1 MPDEQVAAA
10 LAEQALHPSWLLA
23 AEDGALTFPQFA
35 TPLLVATVAAVVLWV
50 LLLLGMAFATRAR
63 GVDPGPA
70 TMELGEEPPA
80 VVDLLTNDWRVT
92 ADAIPATLLD
102 LAARDYVDLEQ
113 YGPGRTVCRVRRTS
127 GEGLE
132 AYERMVLDHVAG
144 LAMDGVVPAEAL
156 TTGPQDQSSRW
167 WRAFQRAVVG
177 DARGRGLA
185 RDRWSG
191 SAKAILRAA
200 ALVPAGLGV
209 LYANAAGG
217 LDFGTIGAG
226 LVIWVVLT
234 SSIKLFGDQ
243 RDTPAGAEAA
253 ARWLG
258 VRDYLGR
265 NEVFPTLP
273 PASVAIWDRYLG
285 YGAALGVATAA
296 VHALPM
302 GAEDDH
308 RAWSAFGGRWRVVKV
323 RYPRLG
329 FAWGRRPPLAFL
341 VGLVETVAGYVGL
354 RLMLGLRG
362 WTDGYA
368 EADQAAR
375 WVRTASTLLAVAAL
389 LVAGWGV
396 WTMLRAVLDLVSRR
410 EVEGQVVRRRSYSRG
425 NDKLAHFMAVDSGR
439 SDKVKAWLVPADV
452 YGRFRE
458 GGVVRATIG
467 PRLGHV
473 FRVELVSEG
482 RAPTASG
489 VPAGAGQGGT
499 VAAPG
504 EPADAGQDAGPEGAG
519 AGLDGDLAATG
530 TDRDGVP
537 AGAAWV
543 AGVAGALADPRV
555 DPARVVT
562 GEDAA
567 LALGEAVEAA
577 RPLVEQPLP
586 VGRMRGCQYRAASG
600 GGSVSVFTAAGDLV
614 RLLVRVNRR
623 FGEAVPGVGDE
634 AFLHGDMIAVV
645 RGEVAVSIRLQGGQV
660 ADRPAALR
668 QLASTAAGR
677 LAEPSTRAPASP
689 EPA

>member
-1 MPDEQVAAA
+1 MAAG
-10 LAEQALHPSWLLA
+10 QAGNLSWLLA
-23 AEDGALTFPQFA
+23 AENGALTFPRFE

-50 LLLLGMAFATRAR
+50 LALLGVAFATRPR

-70 TMELGEEPPA
+70 TMELGAEPPA
-80 VVDLLTNDWRVT
+80 VVDLLTNGWRVT

-144 LAMDGVVPAEAL
+144 LAVDGVVPAEAL

-177 DARGRGLA
+177 DARERGLA
-185 RDRWSG
+185 RDRWSA
-191 SAKAILRAA
+191 SAKAFLRAA

-243 RDTPAGAEAA
+243 RETPAGAEAA

-296 VHALPM
+296 LHALPM

-308 RAWSAFGGRWRVVKV
+308 RAWSAYGGRWRVVKV

-329 FAWGRRPPLAFL
+329 FTWGRKPPLAFL
-341 VGLVETVAGYVGL
+341 VGLVQAVAGYVGL

-425 NDKLAHFMAVDSGR
+425 NDKTDHFMAVDSGR
-439 SDKVKAWLVPADV
+439 SDKIKAWLVPAAT

-473 FRVELVSEG
+473 FRVELVSEA
-482 RAPTASG
+482 APPGPRGARVRRPEAGGGSG
-489 VPAGAGQGGT
+489 VG
-499 VAAPG
+499 
-504 EPADAGQDAGPEGAG
+504 
-519 AGLDGDLAATG
+519 
-530 TDRDGVP
+530 
-537 AGAAWV
+537 
-543 AGVAGALADPRV
+543 V

-623 FGEAVPGVGDE
+623 FGDAVPGVGDE
-634 AFLHGDMIAVV
+634 AFLRGDMIAVV
-645 RGEVAVSIRLQGGQV
+645 RGGVAVSIRLQGDQV

-668 QLASTAAGR
+668 QLATAAAGR
-677 LAEPSTRAPASP
+677 LAEPSTQAPASP

>member
-1 MPDEQVAAA
+1 VPDGQAATA
-10 LAEQALHPSWLLA
+10 LVDQALHRSWLLA
-23 AEDGALTFPQFA
+23 AEDGVLTFPQFA

-50 LLLLGMAFATRAR
+50 LLLLGVAFATRAR

-102 LAARDYVDLEQ
+102 LAARDYLDLEQ

-127 GEGLE
+127 GAGLE

-144 LAMDGVVPAEAL
+144 LAVDGVVPAEAL

-177 DARGRGLA
+177 DARERGLA

-191 SAKAILRAA
+191 PAKALLRAT

-234 SSIKLFGDQ
+234 SAIKLFGDQ
-243 RDTPAGAEAA
+243 RDTPAGADAA

-296 VHALPM
+296 VLALPM

-329 FAWGRRPPLAFL
+329 FAWGRKPPLAFL
-341 VGLVETVAGYVGL
+341 VGLVQAVAGYLGL

-375 WVRTASTLLAVAAL
+375 WIRTASTLLAVVAL

-439 SDKVKAWLVPADV
+439 SDRVKAWLVPAAV

-473 FRVELVSEG
+473 YRVEFVSEG
-482 RAPTASG
+482 RP
-489 VPAGAGQGGT
+489 PAT
-499 VAAPG
+499 IAAPR
-504 EPADAGQDAGPEGAG
+504 E
-519 AGLDGDLAATG
+519 L
-530 TDRDGVP
+530 
-537 AGAAWV
+537 
-543 AGVAGALADPRV
+543 AGVLADPGV
-555 DPARVVT
+555 DPARMVT
-562 GEDAA
+562 EGDAA

-634 AFLHGDMIAVV
+634 AFLRGDMIAVV

-668 QLASTAAGR
+668 QLATTAAGR
-677 LAEPSTRAPASP
+677 LAEPSTQAPASP

>member
-1 MPDEQVAAA
+1 MPDEQAATA
-10 LAEQALHPSWLLA
+10 LVDQALHPSWLLA

-144 LAMDGVVPAEAL
+144 LAVDGVVPAEAL

-177 DARGRGLA
+177 DARERGLA

-191 SAKAILRAA
+191 SAKAFLRAA

-234 SSIKLFGDQ
+234 SAIKLFGDQ

-329 FAWGRRPPLAFL
+329 FAWGRKPPLAFL
-341 VGLVETVAGYVGL
+341 VGLVQAVAGYVGL

-439 SDKVKAWLVPADV
+439 SDKVEGLAGPG
-452 YGRFRE
+452 GRVWPLP
-458 GGVVRATIG
+458 GGRGGQGHHRAAAG
-467 PRLGHV
+467 PRLP
-473 FRVELVSEG
+473 G
-482 RAPTASG
+482 RARQRGPAPRLPGRRQRLGREGPSRRPGSRRRPGGTPGRKGPGRGRMGTRWRRGPTGMGSRRGRVGGRGRWGPGRSG
-489 VPAGAGQGGT
+489 GGPGQGG
-499 VAAPG
+499 
-504 EPADAGQDAGPEGAG
+504 
-519 AGLDGDLAATG
+519 DGG
-530 TDRDGVP
+530 GCR
-537 AGAAWV
+537 
-543 AGVAGALADPRV
+543 
-555 DPARVVT
+555 
-562 GEDAA
+562 
-567 LALGEAVEAA
+567 A
-577 RPLVEQPLP
+577 RP
-586 VGRMRGCQYRAASG
+586 GGGGG
-600 GGSVSVFTAAGDLV
+600 GGSAARRAAAAGGADARV
-614 RLLVRVNRR
+614 PVPGGVGQWIGVRVHGGR
-623 FGEAVPGVGDE
+623 GPG
-634 AFLHGDMIAVV
+634 
-645 RGEVAVSIRLQGGQV
+645 Q
-660 ADRPAALR
+660 
-668 QLASTAAGR
+668 AAGPR
-677 LAEPSTRAPASP
+677 
-689 EPA
+689 EPAVRRGRPGRRRRGLPAR